1 MRERKKK
8 IKEEKE
14 RKGKKEKK
22 KISGNPISL
31 LINWRSIQDKP

>member
-14 RKGKKEKK
+14 RKGKKEKN

-31 LINWRSIQDKP
+31 LINRRSIQGKP